1 MSGSLALPPRWPPQ
15 CSCVVIESNFDP
27 DEWLQAPGS
36 IWLIGWEYHLLWSVE
51 RHFFFTIVAS
61 YEILSLFSIF
71 VTPLFSMY
79 IFELMQNAYT
89 HIEDTCNYLAL
100 WIHLENLHSYF
111 AFAKPLSH
119 YIYRSYRILIG
130 LFLIIEG
137 ITDFFQ
143 LRYYSKKFL
152 HATPSAFLN
161 GNSSK
166 LCMLAYYHVNIF
178 IS

>member
-1 MSGSLALPPRWPPQ
+1 
-15 CSCVVIESNFDP
+15 
-27 DEWLQAPGS
+27 
-36 IWLIGWEYHLLWSVE
+36 
-51 RHFFFTIVAS
+51 
-61 YEILSLFSIF
+61 
-71 VTPLFSMY
+71 MY

-143 LRYYSKKFL
+143 LRYYRKKFL

-178 IS
+178 ISWQQIDRTIFFKGLLPFFTLNILSEKLYMKLFLHFNWEFLKTYNMQIHISVWQFNWAISEGVIVLFENPPTF